1 MSWLRFGGKEPLSTE
16 DEEAKRAWELEF
28 YYQQMRDG
36 KSHLG
41 FINMD
46 TPEEAEYMWSRYPG
60 FMEWLVKGMV
70 KGTHQLRK
78 WNGSPEQAEAV
89 RIWNNGLQVAK
100 DFEKTQK

>member
-1 MSWLRFGGKEPLSTE
+1 MSWLRFGEKIELSTE
-16 DEEAKRAWELEF
+16 QEEAKKAWELEF

-41 FINMD
+41 FINMN
-46 TPEEAEYMWSRYPG
+46 TPEEAEYMWSSYPG
-60 FMEWLVKGMV
+60 FMEWLFKGM
-70 KGTHQLRK
+70 HQLRK